1 MEILPN
7 PPLQRR
13 GREGEG
19 NFQMRKS
26 TFILFLVLL
35 SLSVIIFADAQG
47 HFVPVGN
54 TPTSCD
60 FYGTVQ
66 ISGVDIGV
74 GDEVGAFDPD
84 GVCCGSFT
92 VHTTGNYGFLSVYGD
107 DDTTPDVDEGAVS
120 GDTIT
125 FRIWDAG
132 EGKEYV
138 AETMGP
144 AAPVWTVDGRIN
156 VNLEEDY
163 LVYLLGDINTDGEV
177 DISDVILCLRMAIDL
192 NPDNLLTADMNGDGV
207 IDISDVILVLRKA
220 IGLV

>member
-1 MEILPN
+1 
-7 PPLQRR
+7 
-13 GREGEG
+13 
-19 NFQMRKS
+19 MRKS

-35 SLSVIIFADAQG
+35 SLSVITFANAQG
-47 HFVPVGN
+47 HFTPVKF
-54 TPTSCD
+54 TDTSCG

-84 GVCCGSFT
+84 GVCCGTFT
-92 VHTTGNYGFLSVYGD
+92 VHTAGLYGYLSVYGD
-107 DDTTPDVDEGAVS
+107 DNTTPDVDEGAKT

-125 FRIWDAG
+125 FKIWDIS

-144 AAPVWTVDGRIN
+144 AAPVWTDMSQIN
-156 VNLEEDY
+156 VNLVEDH

-177 DISDVILCLRMAIDL
+177 NISDVILCLRMAIDL